1 MWQDYKPYPKD
12 SDVCAGDYP
21 DLPLVPQE
29 EKNALYDWDFP
40 EYRRYVGAG
49 QMLFKSCIAV

>member
-40 EYRRYVGAG
+40 EYRRYGRWPAAFLI
-49 QMLFKSCIAV
+49 M